1 MSYAPVA
8 VVTSLSLL
16 QFFAFAAL
24 VAPARKKH
32 GIPAPATSGHPDFE
46 RVFRVHYNTME
57 NLVYHLPSLWLFAY
71 YVSVTWATVLGSVWI
86 VGRVI
91 YAVGYYRAAA
101 RRELGAIICG
111 LTSLA
116 LLGGALIGSVLAC
129 FQA

>member
-16 QFFAFAAL
+16 QFFVFAAL
-24 VAPARKKH
+24 VGPARKKH

-71 YVSVTWATVLGSVWI
+71 YVSVPWATALGAVWI
-86 VGRVI
+86 VGRAI

-101 RRELGAIICG
+101 KRELGAIICG
-111 LTSLA
+111 LASLA

-129 FQA
+129 F